1 MTDRPVI
8 VLDDDPTGTQT
19 IRDVPVLTRTDPD
32 HLRWA
37 FEQGGE
43 GFFILTNTRSLGP
56 PEAAERVARIA
67 ADVRRAAAEFGV
79 DPVFMARG
87 DSTLRGHFP
96 LETDVLSEGE
106 AIDAVL
112 LVPAYIDAGRIT
124 IDGVHYVVGADG
136 QRTPVGETE
145 FARDATFGFTESALP
160 RWVEEQT
167 GGRVAASDVALIRI
181 DDIRTGGPD
190 RVRAILGEAHDGRVI
205 AVDAERDDDLR
216 VVAAAVRR
224 AEAEGQRFVYRSG
237 PSFVRAR
244 LGQHAS
250 HPISDLEL
258 APAEGAAPG
267 GLVVV
272 GSHVAMTT
280 RQLERLL
287 ASRDPRVVEL
297 DATRPTDPDHRRA
310 LADEIVAALEDGT
323 VVFRTSR
330 TLRRGEDADASLA
343 IARDVSAAVVAV
355 VREVLE
361 RRRPAFLVAK
371 GGITSSDVATE
382 ALGISRAVVA
392 GTMLPGIVSVWRP
405 VDGLAPGLPYV
416 VFAGNVGGDDG
427 LLTVVDRL
435 TRATASLAPRP
446 TAERGAARPT
456 TQES

>member
-1 MTDRPVI
+1 MPRPVVI
-8 VLDDDPTGTQT
+8 LDDDPTGTQT
-19 IRDVPVLTRTDPD
+19 VRDVPVLTRTDPD
-32 HLRWA
+32 ALRWA
-37 FEQGGE
+37 FDQGGS

-56 PEAAERVARIA
+56 AEAAERVARVAAGVRAIA
-67 ADVRRAAAEFGV
+67 AERGL
-79 DPVFMARG
+79 DPVFLARG

-96 LETDVLSEGE
+96 LETDVLAEFE
-106 AIDAVL
+106 PRPVDAVL

-124 IDGVHYVVGADG
+124 SGGVHYVSGPDGA
-136 QRTPVGETE
+136 RTPVGETE
-145 FARDATFGFTESALP
+145 FARDATFGFTESSLP

-167 GGRVAASDVALIRI
+167 GGRIPASEVALIRLS
-181 DDIRTGGPD
+181 DIREGGPD
-190 RVRAILGEAHDGRVI
+190 RVRAILDEASDGRVV

-216 VVAAAVRR
+216 VVADAVRR
-224 AEAEGQRFVYRSG
+224 AEDDGRRFIYRSG

-250 HPISDLEL
+250 HPVSDLEL
-258 APAEGAAPG
+258 AQGEGTAPG

-287 ASRDPRVVEL
+287 EDREAHVVEL
-297 DATRPTDPDHRRA
+297 DASRPSDPDHLRA

-330 TLRRGEDADASLA
+330 TLRRGEDAEQSLA
-343 IARDVSAAVVAV
+343 IAREVSAAVVGV

-382 ALGISRAVVA
+382 ALGMSRAHVA

-416 VFAGNVGGDDG
+416 VFAGNVGGEDG
-427 LLTVVDRL
+427 LAAVVGRL
-435 TRATASLAPRP
+435 ESASLVERAERVEAPRP
-446 TAERGAARPT
+446 IK
-456 TQES
+456 ESR